1 MTVAS
6 RPIRFLR
13 RGQPVTLA
21 HVPPDRTLL
30 EVLREDLGDC
40 GTKEGCGEGD
50 CGACT
55 VVLGSEEDGRLRL
68 RAVNSCIRLAHAIDG
83 MALWTVEDLAQDP
96 LIQRGAPADGTEGGS
111 SAPLHPAQEAMVQCH
126 GSQCGFCTPGFV
138 MSLFGMYQNHVC
150 QGRAITRELA
160 VAELSGNLCRCTG
173 YRPILD
179 AAGRMAEL
187 PARPVDEAAVLE
199 RLRELRATGLAPQDA
214 EPGYLA
220 PETLAGLLAARA
232 AHPDAQIV
240 AGTTDVGLWITKQ
253 HRRFERVLDV
263 TRAGELRRIGT
274 ADGHLSIGA
283 AATLDDAFAALAAHW
298 PALRRFAER
307 FAGLPVRNAGTL
319 GGNVAN
325 GSPIGDSMPVLIALG
340 ARIVLASVRGER
352 SLPLEDF
359 YTGYRR
365 NLLAPDEIVARID
378 VRLPAP
384 GDRLA
389 AYKVSKRFDDD
400 ISAVCLAVLLT
411 VRHGAVQSARI
422 GAGGVAAVPARA
434 RGAEAALTGQPWSE
448 ATALRAG
455 EALQAEF
462 TPISDMR
469 ASGAYR
475 RAVLASLMRRCW
487 LESLECPAG
496 TEALPVSLEQLV
508 PVAQPP
514 SQARARAEE
523 QA

>member
-55 VVLGSEEDGRLRL
+55 VVLGSEEGGRLRL

-96 LIQRGAPADGTEGGS
+96 LIQRGAPADAKEDS
-111 SAPLHPAQEAMVQCH
+111 SPAPLHPAQEAMVQCH

-150 QGRAITRELA
+150 QGRAVTRELA

-187 PARPVDEAAVLE
+187 PAQPVDEGAVLE
-199 RLRELRATGLAPQDA
+199 RLRDLRAPMAAPQDGA
-214 EPGYLA
+214 GYLA

-263 TRAGELRRIGT
+263 TRAGELKRIDT
-274 ADGHLSIGA
+274 SDGHLSIGA

-359 YTGYRR
+359 YTGYRK

-378 VRLPAP
+378 VPLPAT

-411 VRHGAVQSARI
+411 VQGGTVQSARI
-422 GAGGVAAVPARA
+422 GAGGVAAV
-434 RGAEAALTGQPWSE
+434 G
-448 ATALRAG
+448 G
-455 EALQAEF
+455 EALGTRGQGMTGAALLG
-462 TPISDMR
+462 
-469 ASGAYR
+469 ASA
-475 RAVLASLMRRCW
+475 
-487 LESLECPAG
+487 
-496 TEALPVSLEQLV
+496 AL
-508 PVAQPP
+508 
-514 SQARARAEE
+514 
-523 QA
+523 